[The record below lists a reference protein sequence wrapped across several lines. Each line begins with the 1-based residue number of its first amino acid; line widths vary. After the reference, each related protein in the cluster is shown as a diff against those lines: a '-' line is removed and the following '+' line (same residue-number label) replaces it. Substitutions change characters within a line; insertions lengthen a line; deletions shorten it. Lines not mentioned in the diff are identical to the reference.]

1 MVLKDEQEG
10 FIQFYE
16 GRLVRNRKEHRGFGK
31 SNHVKSQEHAL
42 QLVLPGEV
50 EPLKMVVTM

>member
-16 GRLVRNRKEHRGFGK
+16 GRLVRNMKEHHGFGK
-31 SNHVKSQEHAL
+31 SNHIKSQEHEP
-42 QLVLPGEV
+42 QFVLPGEV

>member
-1 MVLKDEQEG
+1 MLKDEQEG

-16 GRLVRNRKEHRGFGK
+16 GRLVRNMKEHHGFGK
-31 SNHVKSQEHAL
+31 SNHIKCQEHEP
-42 QLVLPGEV
+42 QFVLPGEV